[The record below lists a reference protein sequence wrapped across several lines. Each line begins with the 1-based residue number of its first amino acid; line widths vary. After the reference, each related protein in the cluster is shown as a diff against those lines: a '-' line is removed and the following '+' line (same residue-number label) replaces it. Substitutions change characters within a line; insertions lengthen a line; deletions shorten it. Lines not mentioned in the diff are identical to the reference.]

1 MVFEELPED
10 NALKGVLPAQTDHP
24 RENTDS
30 AKCQSSNF
38 PTSFSGF
45 PFQPSSLD
53 EPCLAVALQPRS
65 PTGQL
70 YLALLASRPVPA
82 EAMLSTTN
90 SPCAHKLFLQ
100 LWWGGSMLP
109 SPSHGSYCTNDIVD
123 PSYVQHVGDGGH
135 STTFC
140 RDLKPP
146 RNKGWS

>member
-70 YLALLASRPVPA
+70 SLALLASRPVPA

-90 SPCAHKLFLQ
+90 SPCAYKLFLQ
-100 LWWGGSMLP
+100 LWGGDPCCLHLLMEATAPMTLWIRVMFSMLEMEATPRP
-109 SPSHGSYCTNDIVD
+109 SAEI
-123 PSYVQHVGDGGH
+123 
-135 STTFC
+135 
-140 RDLKPP
+140 
-146 RNKGWS
+146 